1 MVNQGVG
8 SGRTIQRNRNVTS
21 GPTTET
27 AQPAQQVADT
37 ARQTVSKATETAKQQ
52 ADNQRQKVSG
62 GLDRVAQTLHETGDN
77 LRQNQQGMLGEYIE
91 KAATKVEQAS
101 GYLNERSVD
110 QIISDV
116 ESYARREPAILLGV
130 AVGIGFL
137 AARLIKASTGRAT
150 SGLRGQTLRYTTP
163 AYTADRDMPVV
174 GPAYETRPG
183 VASRYGNGPQV

>member
-62 GLDRVAQTLHETGDN
+62 GVDRGAQTLHETGDN
-77 LRQNQQGMLGEYIE
+77 LGQNQQGMLGGYIG
-91 KAATKVEQAS
+91 KAGTKEEQDS
-101 GYLNERSVD
+101 GCLTER
-110 QIISDV
+110 
-116 ESYARREPAILLGV
+116 
-130 AVGIGFL
+130 
-137 AARLIKASTGRAT
+137 
-150 SGLRGQTLRYTTP
+150 
-163 AYTADRDMPVV
+163 
-174 GPAYETRPG
+174 
-183 VASRYGNGPQV
+183 